1 VVFAGIKLKGL
12 EMPNRLLKEGIV
24 DSEKINSLSP
34 EVEVFFYR
42 LLVVADDFG
51 RMDGRST
58 ILRARCFPLKDYTN
72 SDIEVFLLQ
81 LETAKLVFTYK
92 INDMLYI
99 QINNWSQRQRSH
111 GKYPPPTVEQM
122 TVNCQT
128 DDRLGLGWVG
138 LGKGMGKGL
147 GEEPV
152 DKSTKEKPKDP
163 EAASKLIKAFTESK
177 TIGKQL

>member
-1 VVFAGIKLKGL
+1 
-12 EMPNRLLKEGIV
+12 MPNRLLKEGIV

-58 ILRARCFPLKDYTN
+58 ILRARCFPLKDYSN
-72 SDIEVFLLQ
+72 KDIEGFLSH
-81 LETAKLVFTYK
+81 LETSKLVFTYK
-92 INDMLYI
+92 INEMLYI

-111 GKYPPPTVEQM
+111 GKYPPPYDGHM
-122 TVNCQT
+122 AVNSQPIDT
-128 DDRLGLGWVG
+128 LGLGWVG

-152 DKSTKEKPKDP
+152 DKSTKDENLKNIRIAK
-163 EAASKLIKAFTESK
+163 ESLTAKLT
-177 TIGKQL
+177 GKQH